1 MSRKLS
7 DEEYLEKRRDNEK
20 KYKRNWVWMKLM
32 IKKGK
37 EMGLVVSDKEV
48 DEELE
53 KGKEE

>member
-48 DEELE
+48 DEEIE
-53 KGKEE
+53 KVKGE